1 MFSYVDRYY
10 NKPYSI
16 QELLEAARNLEK
28 DSDWLEHQRNFIKE
42 INKSFEDLEKRSR
55 PTRELLNRSYGI

>member
-1 MFSYVDRYY
+1 MPD

-28 DSDWLEHQRNFIKE
+28 DSDWLEHQQNFIEE

-55 PTRELLNRSYGI
+55 PTREFLNRSYGI

>member
-1 MFSYVDRYY
+1 MPD

-16 QELLEAARNLEK
+16 QEILEAARNLEK

-42 INKSFEDLEKRSR
+42 INKRFEDLEKRSR
-55 PTRELLNRSYGI
+55 PTREFLNRSYGI